1 MVLLWNKKMMSPF
14 VEPDNGGSNEP
25 SEPETKPEDEVY
37 ENAGIEQETINSLTS
52 HVSMSD
58 NSLTLNLTNFLNDY
72 DMVTLEAL
80 YRTSE
85 KESKGA
91 ENLANGKPR
100 YYPATYVEAMKETA
114 AEEESDEPD
123 EPVDPPADP
132 QVNE

>member
-37 ENAGIEQETINSLTS
+37 ENAGIEQEMINGLADGSARA
-52 HVSMSD
+52 
-58 NSLTLNLTNFLNDY
+58 NSPTLNVTNFLSDY
-72 DMVTLEAL
+72 DMVLGVQL

-91 ENLANGKPR
+91 VNLANGKPR
-100 YYPATYVEAMKETA
+100 YYPTVYIKAMKEQIV
-114 AEEESDEPD
+114 EPEPD

-132 QVNE
+132 APAE